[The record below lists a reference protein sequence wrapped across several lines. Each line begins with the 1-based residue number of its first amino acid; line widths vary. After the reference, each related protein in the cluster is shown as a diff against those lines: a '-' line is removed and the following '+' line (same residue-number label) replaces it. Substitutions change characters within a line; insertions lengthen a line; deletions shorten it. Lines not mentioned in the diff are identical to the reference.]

1 MAEVYKLYMGIIT
14 ALALCKY
21 SLAEWN
27 STGELTNRTVSA
39 CHLHGDRDN
48 CTGKEDTGD
57 WTGHFSRCPEE
68 WTFYCVHGEC
78 RYVEEQKTPSCRCL
92 SGYIGSRCQYVDLGW
107 HTGERRHLII
117 GCIIAVLAFL
127 IVLILSICICSNR
140 RFRLW
145 WRRRRRRRR
154 RGEELKKETEKL
166 KMMEASAASA
176 ADSTEMTHIN
186 SV

>member
-27 STGELTNRTVSA
+27 STDGSTNQTVSP

-48 CTGKEDTGD
+48 CTEDTGD

-68 WTFYCVHGEC
+68 LTFYCVHGEC
-78 RYVEEQKTPSCRCL
+78 RYIEEQKAPSCRCQGGF
-92 SGYIGSRCQYVDLGW
+92 SGSRCEYVDLDT
-107 HTGERRHLII
+107 HTGERRRRLII
-117 GCIIAVLAFL
+117 GCTIAVLAFL

-145 WRRRRRRRR
+145 WRSRRRRR
-154 RGEELKKETEKL
+154 RGEEPKKETEKL

-176 ADSTEMTHIN
+176 ADSTETTHIN